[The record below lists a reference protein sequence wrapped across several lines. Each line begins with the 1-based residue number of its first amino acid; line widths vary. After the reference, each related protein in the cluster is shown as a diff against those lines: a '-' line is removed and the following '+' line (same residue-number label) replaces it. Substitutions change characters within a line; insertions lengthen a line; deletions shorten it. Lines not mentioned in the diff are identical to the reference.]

1 MRKVIAATEGH
12 ILTNGEIYGKVI
24 YLADGMDG
32 AEFYEISMEEY
43 NAIPEADASHDEGV
57 PIRPSDEATEEDY
70 RNALKE
76 MGVQI

>member
-24 YLADGMDG
+24 YLADGRDS

-43 NAIPEADASHDEGV
+43 NTIPEADVSHNGDV
-57 PIRPSDEATEEDY
+57 PSDEATEEDY
-70 RNALKE
+70 RNALKAV
-76 MGVQI
+76 GVQI